1 MEYRKLPEPSLFL
14 EAALANFDEADW
26 IIWQKGICVRR
37 ENSLLAII
45 SNEEG
50 SICYFTDIK
59 DVFSVE
65 GKLFIVSSEGVFAWD
80 GEKEPE
86 KQDIPLLPHLQIDQ
100 AGFCGWK
107 DFRYQVWM
115 GEEEFLLPQDCTKP
129 RFFPFQESL
138 FWSYWGKIFLW
149 EKGEVQCLE
158 DIAENYEELIPL
170 ENNWLVAVYEK
181 KILALHTDFPKKR
194 FDNDQIFEVS
204 ASTEGDCLWILLG
217 DGTILEWNLQQEDE
231 PEELGYFDGAEGFV
245 GEELILVDDE
255 LVSFLKD

>member
-138 FWSYWGKIFLW
+138 FWSYWLLLQGF
-149 EKGEVQCLE
+149 
-158 DIAENYEELIPL
+158 PL
-170 ENNWLVAVYEK
+170 LRVGGLPCACWRCV
-181 KILALHTDFPKKR
+181 DFPSNGVLQGSNRVLWDARCDLHQVRAFSFLTDALCVKFKAMH
-194 FDNDQIFEVS
+194 ITS
-204 ASTEGDCLWILLG
+204 AFY
-217 DGTILEWNLQQEDE
+217 Q
-231 PEELGYFDGAEGFV
+231 LGYRCQ
-245 GEELILVDDE
+245 I
-255 LVSFLKD
+255 